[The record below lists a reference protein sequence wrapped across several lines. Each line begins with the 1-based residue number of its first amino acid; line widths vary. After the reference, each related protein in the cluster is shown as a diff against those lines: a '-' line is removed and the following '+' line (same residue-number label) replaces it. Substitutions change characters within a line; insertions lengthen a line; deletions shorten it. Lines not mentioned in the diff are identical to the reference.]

1 MGGKFKLKEMN
12 ILVDIG
18 HPAHVH
24 YSRNAIKL
32 WKENGHK
39 VFITARDKEVIKSLL
54 EYYDLPYINRGKGKN
69 SRFGKLIYMFQADVC
84 LIKIA
89 RKNNIDIFLSFSS
102 PYAAQTAYLLGKP
115 HIAFN
120 DTEHTDKMHAKF
132 TYPFSKAII
141 TPMSYQNDLGPK
153 QVRFNNIDDGLYLNE
168 GYFSPDLDIK
178 KDLQIEENEE
188 YVILRF
194 VSWNAHHD
202 FGQSGLDIETKREL
216 VRLLSKRFKVF
227 ISSEDEL
234 PEEFKLYQIKIL
246 PEKMHDVLAS
256 ASLFVGESGT
266 MASESSFL
274 GTPAVYVN
282 SLPLMCY
289 LKLEQDAGILKHFKT
304 SKGIVDYV
312 SKLIDQKDLKLSA
325 NKKAKIMRKDF
336 IDPTKFL
343 VWFIEE
349 FPNSLTDFQ
358 ENPQIQ
364 NKFR

>member
-1 MGGKFKLKEMN
+1 MN

-24 YSRNAIKL
+24 YSRNAIKR

-39 VFITARDKEVIKSLL
+39 VFITSRDKEVIKSLL
-54 EYYDLPYINRGKGKN
+54 EYYDLPYVNRGKGKN
-69 SRFGKLIYMFQADVC
+69 SRLGKLLYMIQADFF
-84 LIKIA
+84 LIKEA
-89 RKNNIDIFLSFSS
+89 RKNKIDIFLSFSS

-132 TYPFSKAII
+132 TYPFSKAIL

-153 QVRFNNIDDGLYLNE
+153 QVRFNNIDDGLYLND
-168 GYFSPDLDIK
+168 GYYVQNLNIR
-178 KDLQIEENEE
+178 KDLKIEDNQE

-202 FGQSGLDIETKREL
+202 YGQSGLNIETKRQL
-216 VRLLSKRFKVF
+216 IKLLDKRFKVF

-234 PEEFKLYQIKIL
+234 PEEFKKYQIEIL
-246 PEKMHDVLAS
+246 PERMHDVLAS

-304 SKGIVDYV
+304 SEGIVEYV
-312 SKLIDQKDLKLSA
+312 GNLIDQKDLKKSA
-325 NKKAKIMRKDF
+325 IEKAKLMRKDF

-349 FPNSLTDFQ
+349 FPKSLKDFQ
-358 ENPQIQ
+358 ENPSIQ
-364 NKFR
+364 NKFL